1 MKEKEGHKMPTTKN
15 GSKRKGTLEKS
26 LISLRDD
33 LRIRIHGRLNE
44 VYIDRGPDDEA
55 ALATES
61 VTTDM
66 TVATLERERR
76 TLEEVESALERLKN
90 GSYGSCAFCGETIS
104 EARLAALPWARL
116 CIQCAGRASNSVA
129 AD

>member
-1 MKEKEGHKMPTTKN
+1 MPATKN
-15 GSKRKGTLEKS
+15 GSRKKGSLEKQ
-26 LISLRDD
+26 LISLRED
-33 LRIRIHGRLNE
+33 LRVRIHGRLDE
-44 VYIDRGPDDEA
+44 VYIDREPDDEV

-76 TLEEVESALERLKN
+76 TLEEVESALARLQK
-90 GSYGSCAFCGETIS
+90 GSYGLCAFCGEPIAD
-104 EARLAALPWARL
+104 ARLEALPWARL
-116 CIQCAGRASNSVA
+116 CIHCAARASNSVA